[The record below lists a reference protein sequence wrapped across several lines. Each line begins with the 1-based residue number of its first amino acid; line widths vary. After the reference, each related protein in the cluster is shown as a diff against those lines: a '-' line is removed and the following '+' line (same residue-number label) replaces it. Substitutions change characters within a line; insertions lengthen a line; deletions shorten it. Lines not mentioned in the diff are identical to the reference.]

1 MSEDLTYYSRPKPK
15 LTKKQQIAWEL
26 QQEGNTYNEIAALMG
41 IKRGVVKK
49 HLRAVRDKM
58 GYKKLARTDMTFGEQ
73 SHISGKKVRYKI
85 GASTVGERDY
95 LIKCRK
101 EYREQLILGKVR
113 ERVHR
118 EEDSKAWRIVW

>member
-15 LTKKQQIAWEL
+15 LAKKQQIAWEL

-58 GYKKLARTDMTFGEQ
+58 GYKKGARPGRVFGEYN
-73 SHISGKKVRYKI
+73 HISGKKARYKI

-95 LIKCRK
+95 LIRCRK
-101 EYREQLILGKVR
+101 EYREQLVLGKIR
-113 ERVHR
+113 ERVGV
-118 EEDSKAWRIVW
+118 EDSKNWGIVW